1 MRIWAIIRKDTWHQ
15 LRSGYGLV
23 MMFAVPLL
31 VTGLIYAAFNSIL
44 SPGSTPQMTQVRVQV
59 GNLDRGANGEQ
70 LVKALQSD
78 SLQTLLQVTLAPDNS
93 SARAAVA
100 NKQADVAVIIPADF
114 SQNLAAATLTL
125 VHDPALT
132 VAPRI
137 VHSILEQAL
146 DTANGA
152 RIAAQTVAASFAARG
167 IAVDTNTTQN
177 LAEQY
182 TARQTKA
189 DSLVAV
195 GPLSKQPSQP
205 QASVIA
211 TIAAGMMIFFM
222 FFTGAQIA
230 QSIITEQ
237 EQGTLARLFTTSVR
251 LPALLMG
258 KIGAAWLTLV
268 IQAVILLGA
277 GAVLFGFH
285 WGDPVAIIVLVVPL
299 ILSCS
304 SFGLLI
310 IAFIKNARQAGIVF
324 SGILTLSAMFGGLLT
339 IALPTPPT
347 FINVSSLILPQG
359 WAIRG
364 WKIILAGGTV
374 MDVLLP
380 AAALLVIAAICFV
393 IANMKLRK
401 RFA

>member
-1 MRIWAIIRKDTWHQ
+1 MRIWAIIRKDTRHQ

-59 GNLDRGANGEQ
+59 ANLDQGSNGEQ
-70 LVKALQSD
+70 LVKALQSN
-78 SLQTLLQVTLAPDNS
+78 SLQTLLQVTLAPDSS

-100 NKQADVAVIIPADF
+100 NQEADVAVIVPADF
-114 SQNLAAATLTL
+114 SQNPTAVSLTL

-137 VHSILEQAL
+137 VQSILEQAL
-146 DTANGA
+146 DAANGA
-152 RIAAQTVAASFAARG
+152 RIAAQTAAESFAGRG
-167 IAVDTNTTQN
+167 LAVDMKATQN

-182 TARQTKA
+182 IAQQAKA
-189 DSLVAV
+189 GSLAAIDAL
-195 GPLSKQPSQP
+195 PKQSTQP
-205 QASVIA
+205 QTSMIA
-211 TIAAGMMIFFM
+211 TIFVSMMILFM

-230 QSIITEQ
+230 QSIVTEQ

-251 LPALLMG
+251 LPAVLMG
-258 KIGAAWLTLV
+258 KMGAAWLTLA

-277 GAVLFGFH
+277 AAMLFGFH
-285 WGDPVAIIVLVVPL
+285 WGDPVAIILLVVPM
-299 ILSCS
+299 ILACS
-304 SFGLLI
+304 SFGLLV
-310 IAFIKNARQAGIVF
+310 IAFVKNARQAGAVI
-324 SGILTLSAMFGGLLT
+324 GGALTLSGMLGGLFT
-339 IALPTPPT
+339 AVLPSSPAFIDT
-347 FINVSSLILPQG
+347 FSLVLPQG

-380 AAALLVIAAICFV
+380 AAALLVIAAICFA
-393 IANMKLRK
+393 IANTKLRK